1 MYLIRDGLYI
11 TYCGH
16 YLKLYMCLK
25 ESVVFI
31 YSGALTKG
39 DRRAA
44 TGAEFSEFNFDTQ
57 YGRSA
62 LRQMYNSLRTVS
74 CFLHCLVT
82 FVICV
87 THYNY
92 TDPNGG
98 RSGFAKGLFII
109 GVRPIYYTRAV
120 PGISSGTYM

>member
-1 MYLIRDGLYI
+1 M
-11 TYCGH
+11 TYFGH
-16 YLKLYMCLK
+16 YLQLYMCVK
-25 ESVVFI
+25 EFVVLT

-82 FVICV
+82 FVGCV
-87 THYNY
+87 THIQIQMVGGVDLQKVCSLSGS
-92 TDPNGG
+92 DP
-98 RSGFAKGLFII
+98 SITPEQFLITLQVHI
-109 GVRPIYYTRAV
+109 
-120 PGISSGTYM
+120 